1 MNKILLIIQ
10 REYLTRV
17 RKKSFL
23 LTTILVPII
32 IIGFYAAIIAIAV
45 SDSSEKEKIAVIDKG
60 NLFNG
65 TVPAGKD
72 EKDENMKLDLVQNET
87 EESFKNKYKD
97 LGYSAFVYIPEV
109 NIEDPAGIKLHSRSS
124 VSLSVKNKI
133 EKKINKAVEH
143 KRLLSANIDPAK
155 YESIKAD
162 VTVTSTIDS
171 VEGEKKSVEGVAY
184 AVAFAAGILIYMIL
198 LIYGTMVMRG
208 VMEEKTNRISEVIV
222 SSVKPFQLMLGKI
235 IGIGAVGI
243 TQFIIW
249 IVLIGVLQFVI
260 PMIFPGLSGQMAQA
274 GATNA
279 VAEQAV
285 SRANA
290 ISTVT
295 EGLRSIPIGL
305 LLVSFI
311 FYFIGGYLTYASLF
325 AAIGSVSEDQQD
337 AQQLVF
343 PVMMPIILGFVIMT
357 KAIQEPNGGLAL
369 FGSMFPLTSPIVMIG
384 RIPFGVPGWQIAT
397 SMAILALFFVFC
409 TWLAGRIYRTGIL
422 MYGKKGTWKEMM
434 KWAFRRY

>member
-1 MNKILLIIQ
+1 MNKIFLIIK

-45 SDSSEKEKIAVIDKG
+45 SDSDEQDKIAVIDKG

-65 TVPAGKD
+65 AIPP
-72 EKDENMKLDLVQNET
+72 EKDDKESVKLELVQNET
-87 EESFKNKYKD
+87 EESFKTKYRD
-97 LGYSAFVYIPEV
+97 RGYDAYVYIPEL
-109 NIEDPAGIKLHSRSS
+109 NPDDPNGIKLHSKNA
-124 VSLSVKNKI
+124 VSLFTKSRI
-133 EKKINKAVEH
+133 EKKINKAIER
-143 KRLLSANIDPAK
+143 KRLISANIDPAK

-162 VTVTSTIDS
+162 VSIESTIDS
-171 VEGEKKSVEGVAY
+171 GDGEKKSVEGLAY

-249 IVLIGVLQFVI
+249 IILIGVLQVI
-260 PMIFPGLSGQMAQA
+260 VPLLFPSLSGQITQASPAAGMA
-274 GATNA
+274 
-279 VAEQAV
+279 AEQANNINMM
-285 SRANA
+285 AK
-290 ISTVT
+290 VT
-295 EGLRSIPIGL
+295 EGLKSIPIGL
-305 LLVSFI
+305 LVVSFI

-337 AQQLVF
+337 AQQLIF
-343 PVMMPIILGFVIMT
+343 PVMMPIILGFVMMT
-357 KAIQEPNGGLAL
+357 KAVQDPNGSIAL

-384 RIPFGVPGWQIAT
+384 RIPFGVPYWQVVV

-422 MYGKKGTWKEMM
+422 MYGKKGSWKEMM